1 MPSQAD
7 LAAAFAR
14 MRQNNSDA
22 GSGIR
27 NGAIDLNNVYGN
39 HLGDAPSVPPI
50 SFGGKGSSSD
60 SEPLWMKALTGLFSP
75 GKAVTN
81 QFANWTDGKMDW
93 KDIPLAESLVQ
104 GGKAQWNDWT
114 DGKASWGDIP
124 GFGFLHGVGS
134 QGQGFGK
141 TLTNLGAKPGGYL
154 EKIGGLEGDILFDPL
169 NLVTFGAGSAIKAGA
184 KASQIA
190 AKGLAKE
197 AGLTGKIAAQNVP
210 GAISDAVKARY
221 AGSTYNA
228 VNPIVTNAS
237 KDLQKAY
244 DISTNE
250 LRKYTKQM
258 GKKYGKAFDES
269 HLSPEDLVQFNKLND
284 AVDIADSAR
293 FSNNAPIN
301 LPPRSTNT
309 SAINPDLV
317 ARLAGKKASEAQK
330 IINDAGK
337 AARNKAQNA
346 AWSIDIPGMDK
357 TWQFGSKPAAL
368 QIKDTKIGATG
379 TAAVTDALAKA
390 GIAPDS
396 DLAKKILKDTYGVD
410 HSADLTSQ
418 GLKHLQ
424 DSMDNFAS
432 KFTANDGKAKNFLNG
447 HNIEEQMKTIF
458 KPNINKTVEYNP
470 ASVEQLLK
478 SLDPRIADRI
488 APMLRGM
495 NKAELTPE
503 ILGAQRSMLGSTE
516 GAPDAIRMLGEFLGK
531 LPGSVKGSTAK
542 SIEDAMGQA
551 ATKVGDLENVA
562 KVKYDPFT
570 TSKALTRNVT
580 DKPFDLNTGDEFL
593 KTLDNFVQDAG
604 GKSRV
609 GASLAK
615 VNPFNAR
622 AFQSADT
629 LASQSANSVRD
640 ATTKINGQTRQANE
654 QIAEVEKAMQGLS
667 DTEKRAVIYETQ
679 KHYPKGFDKTSIDTA
694 KVQTAS
700 SKVKA
705 IMDQIGQR
713 DLAAGGIKE
722 LRNNY
727 FPHVLKKDGN
737 VDQLMQDPDIAKIL
751 GMSKSNNFGKAREGF
766 QTIAQLDEV
775 VAGLEKAAAADPAK
789 AEALLAKADELRN
802 LFDTNVTS
810 ALGTRAYK
818 SVRSS
823 AYAGLFKQLEK
834 DGLMARPSTTR
845 SQTKV
850 HADSNPES
858 FHKLN
863 ADEAKVLGVEAGTMI
878 HKDTFEGMQ
887 RVQDLFTVKGANK
900 LLENI
905 NGVVSIWKSLVTSYI
920 PAHYFNNFVGNIAN
934 NMLAGVKPES
944 YQAASKLLKS
954 MKSGNVSTEDMKIVQ
969 AAFDKGVFGSG
980 FSSDFVKSQF
990 KSDKKPFA
998 DKVMN
1003 NAWTNFLR
1011 KYGENGDDLAR
1022 MSLFIHGVNQTG
1034 STDKAAEMVRKYL
1047 FNYSER
1053 SHGDTIARSV
1063 APFWMWTK
1071 NNLPL
1076 QIQSFM
1082 QQPRYYATY
1091 KKIKDAFNADVE
1103 GGQNKPYTTDNY
1115 LHLPGTDIGLSLNSL
1130 PMNNLNMFGTGAL
1143 DTLRSTLGMAAPP
1156 FKAPAELG
1164 LNRQFFNNAPIYYED
1179 NKAAGIGKYLLNQ
1192 TGALGKAAGIAD
1204 GQGNPLLELLGG
1216 IIGKPVEYK

>member
-27 NGAIDLNNVYGN
+27 NGAIDLGNVYGRN
-39 HLGDAPSVPPI
+39 LGNAPSVLPPT
-50 SFGGKGSSSD
+50 FGGKGSDSSG
-60 SEPLWMKALTGLFSP
+60 EPLWLKALTGLFSP

-81 QFANWTDGKMDW
+81 QFANWSDKKFDW
-93 KDIPLAESLVQ
+93 KDIPLADSIMQ
-104 GGKAQWNDWT
+104 GAKAQVHDWR
-114 DGKASWGDIP
+114 DGDFSWGDVP
-124 GFGFLHGVGS
+124 GFGFLHGVGD

-154 EKIGGLEGDILFDPL
+154 EKIGGLEGDVLFDPL

-197 AGLTGKIAAQNVP
+197 AGLSGKIAAQKLP
-210 GAISDAVKARY
+210 GAIGDAITARH
-221 AGSTYNA
+221 AGSA
-228 VNPIVTNAS
+228 IDPRIVDRLAS
-237 KDLQKAY
+237 KEA
-244 DISTNE
+244 
-250 LRKYTKQM
+250 
-258 GKKYGKAFDES
+258 A
-269 HLSPEDLVQFNKLND
+269 
-284 AVDIADSAR
+284 A
-293 FSNNAPIN
+293 
-301 LPPRSTNT
+301 
-309 SAINPDLV
+309 
-317 ARLAGKKASEAQK
+317 AQK
-330 IINDAGK
+330 IIDNAGK

-346 AWSIDIPGMDK
+346 VLNFDLPFTNVTKQYGQKANIPLVGKYLHKSD
-357 TWQFGSKPAAL
+357 A
-368 QIKDTKIGATG
+368 KIGATG
-379 TAAVTDALAKA
+379 AAAVADAFTKIGLDLTNPEHAKQMQ
-390 GIAPDS
+390 G
-396 DLAKKILKDTYGVD
+396 ILKSTYGVD
-410 HSADLTSQ
+410 DAADITTQ

-424 DSMDNFAS
+424 DAVDNFTS

-447 HNIEEQMKTIF
+447 HNIEEVMQQIKNP
-458 KPNINKTVEYNP
+458 KYNP
-470 ASVEQLLK
+470 KIDPNLHIGAYEEPF
-478 SLDPRIADRI
+478 LDNLSR
-488 APMLRGM
+488 
-495 NKAELTPE
+495 T
-503 ILGAQRSMLGSTE
+503 
-516 GAPDAIRMLGEFLGK
+516 
-531 LPGSVKGSTAK
+531 
-542 SIEDAMGQA
+542 
-551 ATKVGDLENVA
+551 
-562 KVKYDPFT
+562 
-570 TSKALTRNVT
+570 VT

-593 KTLDNFVQDAG
+593 KTLDNHVQDMG
-604 GKSRV
+604 GKSALGRAV
-609 GASLAK
+609 AK
-615 VNPFNAR
+615 VNPFDAR
-622 AFQSADT
+622 AFRSSDV
-629 LASQSANSVRD
+629 LASQSANAVRD

-654 QIAEVEKAMQGLS
+654 QIAGVEKVMQGLS
-667 DTEKRAVIYETQ
+667 DAEKRAVIYETQ
-679 KHYPKGFDKTSIDTA
+679 KHYPKGFDKSSIDTA
-694 KVQTAS
+694 KVQEAS

-722 LRNNY
+722 LRSNY
-727 FPHVLKKDGN
+727 FPHVLKKDG
-737 VDQLMQDPDIAKIL
+737 VDINALTQDPDIAKIL
-751 GMSKSNNFGKAREGF
+751 GMSRSNNFGKSREGF

-775 VAGLEKAAAADPAK
+775 VAGLEKAAAANPAK
-789 AEALLAKADELRN
+789 AEKLLEKAEELRN

-823 AYAGLFKQLEK
+823 SYAGLFKQLEK
-834 DGLMARPSTTR
+834 DGLMARPSTKL
-845 SQTKV
+845 SETKV

-863 ADEAKVLGVEAGTMI
+863 ADEAKVLGVEPGTMI
-878 HKDTFEGMQ
+878 HKDTFEGLQ

-905 NGVVSIWKSLVTSYI
+905 NNVVSIWKSLVTSYI
-920 PAHYFNNFVGNIAN
+920 PAHYFNNFIGNVAN
-934 NMLAGVKPES
+934 NTLAGVKPES
-944 YQAASKLLKS
+944 YKAASDILKS
-954 MKSGNVSTEDMKIVQ
+954 MKSGNVSPEDMKIVQ

-990 KSDKKPFA
+990 KSGKKPFA
-998 DKVMN
+998 DKIQN
-1003 NAWTNFLR
+1003 NAWTKFLR

-1022 MSLFIHGVNQTG
+1022 MALFSHGLKQTG

-1053 SHGDTIARSV
+1053 SHGDTITRSV

-1103 GGQNKPYTTDNY
+1103 GGQNKQYTTDNY
-1115 LHLPGTDIGLSLNSL
+1115 LHLPGTNVGLSLNSL

-1164 LNRQFFNNAPIYYED
+1164 LNRQFFNNAPVYYED

-1192 TGALGKAAGIAD
+1192 TGAVGKAVNIAD
-1204 GQGNPLLELLGG
+1204 GQGNTLLEILGG